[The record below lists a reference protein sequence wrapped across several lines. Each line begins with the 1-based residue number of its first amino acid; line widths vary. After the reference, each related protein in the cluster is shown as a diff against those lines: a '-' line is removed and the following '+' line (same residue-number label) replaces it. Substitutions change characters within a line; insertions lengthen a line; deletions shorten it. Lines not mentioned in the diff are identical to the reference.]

1 MPADMIQCRK
11 NNKINTQNKETC
23 MESQRSFLIIGL
35 ALVSFLLWQQWQ
47 KDYGPQL
54 VEPAAQE
61 QTQQT
66 AQGVPSFEDVN
77 SEEVPS
83 GDAAAPSAQV
93 ATASQNTSR
102 IIEVKTDTLD
112 LRIDLLGG
120 DVVSADLLK
129 FPVKQGSDIP
139 YSLLRS
145 GNGLYVAQSGLTGA
159 QGPDADKVVGRPVY
173 NTSSEFYEMTGDTL
187 VVPLTWKNSAGLS
200 VTKTFTFTKDSYEID
215 VSYTVENG
223 TASNAT
229 VQPYA
234 QLKQVMAFEDDSN
247 MFMPTY
253 RGAAYSTEDD
263 RYQKLT
269 FDDIEDENLRVTTKA
284 GWVGM
289 LEHYFVSAWVPPQDA
304 TNSLYSRNQNNR
316 YAVVGVLAPSAT
328 IAAGD
333 TQTLSS
339 TLYLGPKDQD
349 SLAQIARGLDLT
361 VDYGFLW
368 WISKYL
374 FALLQ
379 FLHSLVN
386 NWGVAI
392 ILITIVVKGAM
403 YWLTKKQYESMARMR
418 NLAPKMQQLKDRFGD
433 DRQKMSQAMM
443 ELYRKEKVNPM
454 GGCLPLLLQ
463 MPIFLALYWVLME
476 SVELRHADFVLW
488 ITDLSVKD
496 PYFVLPILTGA
507 SMYLLQKLQP
517 TTITDPMQQK
527 IMQWMPV
534 AMSVFF
540 LWFPAGL
547 VLYWLVSNVI
557 TLVQAK
563 MIYASM
569 EKRGISSK

>member
-1 MPADMIQCRK
+1 
-11 NNKINTQNKETC
+11 

-35 ALVSFLLWQQWQ
+35 ALVSFLLWQSWQ
-47 KDYGPQL
+47 KDYGPQPVVP
-54 VEPAAQE
+54 VEQQ
-61 QTQQT
+61 QTQESS
-66 AQGVPSFEDVN
+66 QGVPSFVDNGSEDVP
-77 SEEVPS
+77 SSDSVP
-83 GDAAAPSAQV
+83 AAQPIS
-93 ATASQNTSR
+93 TSQNSNR
-102 IIEVKTDTLD
+102 IIEVRTDTLD
-112 LRIDLLGG
+112 VRIDLLGG

-129 FPVKQGSDIP
+129 FPVEQGSDIP

-145 GNGLYVAQSGLTGA
+145 GNGLYVAQSGLIGA
-159 QGPDADKVVGRPVY
+159 QGPDASSSGRPVY
-173 NTSSEFYEMTGDTL
+173 TAQSEFYEMTGDTL
-187 VVPLTWKNSAGLS
+187 VIPLTWKNNQGLAI
-200 VTKTFTFTKDSYEID
+200 TKTFTFSKDKYD
-215 VSYTVENG
+215 VNVSYSVENN
-223 TASNAT
+223 TDSAAT

-234 QLKQVMAFEDDSN
+234 QLKQVMEFEDDSN

-263 RYQKLT
+263 RYQKYS
-269 FDDIEDENLRVTTKA
+269 FDEIEDEKLRETTKA

-289 LEHYFVSAWVPPQDA
+289 LEHYFVSAWVPSQEQ
-304 TNSLYSRNQNNR
+304 TNTLYSRNLNNQ
-316 YAVVGVLAPSAT
+316 YAVIGVLSPSETLAPGET
-328 IAAGD
+328 K
-333 TQTLSS
+333 TLAS
-339 TLYLGPKDQD
+339 TLYMGPKDQEK
-349 SLAQIARGLDLT
+349 LAKIARGLDLT
-361 VDYGFLW
+361 VDYGILF
-368 WISKYL
+368 WISQPL
-374 FALLQ
+374 FALLT

-488 ITDLSVKD
+488 ITDLSTKD

-547 VLYWLVSNVI
+547 VLYWLISNVI

>member
-1 MPADMIQCRK
+1 
-11 NNKINTQNKETC
+11 

-35 ALVSFLLWQQWQ
+35 ALVSFLLWQSWQ
-47 KDYGPQL
+47 KDYGPQPVVP
-54 VEPAAQE
+54 VEQQ
-61 QTQQT
+61 QTQET
-66 AQGVPSFEDVN
+66 SQGVPSFNDNGSEDVP
-77 SEEVPS
+77 SSDSVPAAQPV
-83 GDAAAPSAQV
+83 AAAQS
-93 ATASQNTSR
+93 SNR

-129 FPVKQGSDIP
+129 FPVEQGSDIP

-145 GNGLYVAQSGLTGA
+145 GNGLYVAQSGLIGA
-159 QGPDADKVVGRPVY
+159 QGPDASSSGRPVY
-173 NTSSEFYEMTGDTL
+173 NAQSDYYEMTGDTL
-187 VVPLTWKNSAGLS
+187 VIPLTWKNNQGLS
-200 VTKTFTFTKDSYEID
+200 VTKTFTFTKGQYDVN
-215 VSYTVENG
+215 VSYSVENG
-223 TASNAT
+223 TGSAAT

-234 QLKQVMAFEDDSN
+234 QLKQVMEFEDDSN

-263 RYQKLT
+263 RYQKYS
-269 FDDIEDENLRVTTKA
+269 FDEIEDDNLRETTKA

-289 LEHYFVSAWVPPQDA
+289 LEHYFVSAWVPSQEQ
-304 TNSLYSRNQNNR
+304 TNTLYSRNLKNQ
-316 YAVVGVLAPSAT
+316 YAVIGVFSPSESVAPGETKTLA
-328 IAAGD
+328 
-333 TQTLSS
+333 S
-339 TLYLGPKDQD
+339 TLYMGPKDQE
-349 SLAQIARGLDLT
+349 SLAKIARGLDLT
-361 VDYGFLW
+361 VDYGILF
-368 WISKYL
+368 WISQPL
-374 FALLQ
+374 FALLT

-488 ITDLSVKD
+488 ITDLSTKD

>member
-11 NNKINTQNKETC
+11 NNKINTQNKETS

-35 ALVSFLLWQQWQ
+35 ALVSFLLWQSWQ
-47 KDYGPQL
+47 KDYGPQPVVP
-54 VEPAAQE
+54 VEQQ
-61 QTQQT
+61 QTQET
-66 AQGVPSFEDVN
+66 SQGVPSFNENGSEDVP
-77 SEEVPS
+77 SSDSVPAAQPI
-83 GDAAAPSAQV
+83 AAAQS
-93 ATASQNTSR
+93 SNR

-129 FPVKQGSDIP
+129 FPVEQGSDIP

-145 GNGLYVAQSGLTGA
+145 GNGLYVAQSGLIGA
-159 QGPDADKVVGRPVY
+159 QGPDASSSGRPVY
-173 NTSSEFYEMTGDTL
+173 NAQSDYYEMTGDTL
-187 VVPLTWKNSAGLS
+187 VIPLTWKNNQGLS
-200 VTKTFTFTKDSYEID
+200 VTKTFTFTKGQYDVN
-215 VSYTVENG
+215 VSYSVENG
-223 TASNAT
+223 TGSAAT

-234 QLKQVMAFEDDSN
+234 QLKQVMEFEDDSN

-263 RYQKLT
+263 RYQKYS
-269 FDDIEDENLRVTTKA
+269 FDEIEDDNLRETTKA

-289 LEHYFVSAWVPPQDA
+289 LEHYFVSAWVPSQEQ
-304 TNSLYSRNQNNR
+304 TNTLYSRNLKNQ
-316 YAVVGVLAPSAT
+316 YAVIGVLSPSESVAPGET
-328 IAAGD
+328 K
-333 TQTLSS
+333 TLAS
-339 TLYLGPKDQD
+339 TLYMGPKDQE
-349 SLAQIARGLDLT
+349 SLAKIARGLDLT
-361 VDYGFLW
+361 VDYGILF
-368 WISKYL
+368 WISQPL
-374 FALLQ
+374 FALLT
-379 FLHSLVN
+379 FLHGLVN

-488 ITDLSVKD
+488 ITDLSTKD

>member
-1 MPADMIQCRK
+1 
-11 NNKINTQNKETC
+11 

-35 ALVSFLLWQQWQ
+35 ALVSFLLWQSWQ
-47 KDYGPQL
+47 KDYGPQPVVP
-54 VEPAAQE
+54 VEQQ
-61 QTQQT
+61 QTQET
-66 AQGVPSFEDVN
+66 SQGVPSFNENGSEDVP
-77 SEEVPS
+77 SSDSVPAAQPI
-83 GDAAAPSAQV
+83 AAAQS
-93 ATASQNTSR
+93 SNR

-129 FPVKQGSDIP
+129 FPVEQGSDIP

-145 GNGLYVAQSGLTGA
+145 GNGLYVAQSGLIGA
-159 QGPDADKVVGRPVY
+159 QGPDASSSGRPVY
-173 NTSSEFYEMTGDTL
+173 NAQSDYYEMTGDTL
-187 VVPLTWKNSAGLS
+187 VIPLTWKNNQGLS
-200 VTKTFTFTKDSYEID
+200 VTKTFTFTKGQYDVN
-215 VSYTVENG
+215 VSYSVENG
-223 TASNAT
+223 TGSAAT

-234 QLKQVMAFEDDSN
+234 QLKQVMEFEDDGN

-253 RGAAYSTEDD
+253 RGAAFSTEDD
-263 RYQKLT
+263 RYQKYS
-269 FDDIEDENLRVTTKA
+269 FDEIEDDNLRETTKA

-289 LEHYFVSAWVPPQDA
+289 LEHYFVSAWVPSQEQ
-304 TNSLYSRNQNNR
+304 TNTLYSRNLKNQ
-316 YAVVGVLAPSAT
+316 YAVIGVLSPSESVAPGET
-328 IAAGD
+328 K
-333 TQTLSS
+333 TLAS
-339 TLYLGPKDQD
+339 TLYMGPKDQE
-349 SLAQIARGLDLT
+349 SLAKIARGLDLT
-361 VDYGFLW
+361 VDYGILF
-368 WISKYL
+368 WISQPL
-374 FALLQ
+374 FALLT
-379 FLHSLVN
+379 FLHGLVN

-488 ITDLSVKD
+488 ITDLSTKD

>member
-1 MPADMIQCRK
+1 
-11 NNKINTQNKETC
+11 

-35 ALVSFLLWQQWQ
+35 ALVSFLLWQSWQ
-47 KDYGPQL
+47 KDYGPQPVVP
-54 VEPAAQE
+54 VEQQ
-61 QTQQT
+61 QTQET
-66 AQGVPSFEDVN
+66 SQGVPSFNENGSEDVP
-77 SEEVPS
+77 SSDSVPAAQPI
-83 GDAAAPSAQV
+83 AAAQS
-93 ATASQNTSR
+93 SNR

-129 FPVKQGSDIP
+129 FPVEQGSDIP

-145 GNGLYVAQSGLTGA
+145 GNGLYVAQSGLIGA
-159 QGPDADKVVGRPVY
+159 QGPDASSSGRPVY
-173 NTSSEFYEMTGDTL
+173 NAQSDYYEMTGDTL
-187 VVPLTWKNSAGLS
+187 VIPLTWKNNQGLS
-200 VTKTFTFTKDSYEID
+200 VTKTFTFTKGQYDVN
-215 VSYTVENG
+215 VSYSVENG
-223 TASNAT
+223 TGSAAT

-234 QLKQVMAFEDDSN
+234 QLKQVMEFEDDSN

-263 RYQKLT
+263 RYQKYS
-269 FDDIEDENLRVTTKA
+269 FDEIEDDNLRETTKA

-289 LEHYFVSAWVPPQDA
+289 LEHYFVSAWVPSQEQ
-304 TNSLYSRNQNNR
+304 TNTLYSRNLKNQ
-316 YAVVGVLAPSAT
+316 YAVIGVLSPSESVAPGET
-328 IAAGD
+328 K
-333 TQTLSS
+333 TLAS
-339 TLYLGPKDQD
+339 TLYMGPKDQE
-349 SLAQIARGLDLT
+349 SLAKIARGLDLT
-361 VDYGFLW
+361 VDYGILF
-368 WISKYL
+368 WISQPL
-374 FALLQ
+374 FALLT

-443 ELYRKEKVNPM
+443 ELYRKEKLNPM

-488 ITDLSVKD
+488 ITDLSTKD

>member
-1 MPADMIQCRK
+1 
-11 NNKINTQNKETC
+11 

-173 NTSSEFYEMTGDTL
+173 NTSSEFFEMTGDTL
-187 VVPLTWKNSAGLS
+187 VVPLTWKNSEGLS

-476 SVELRHADFVLW
+476 SVELRHADFILW

>member
-1 MPADMIQCRK
+1 
-11 NNKINTQNKETC
+11 

-35 ALVSFLLWQQWQ
+35 ALVSFLLWQSWQ
-47 KDYGPQL
+47 KDYGPQPVVP
-54 VEPAAQE
+54 VEQQ
-61 QTQQT
+61 QTQET
-66 AQGVPSFEDVN
+66 SQGVPSFNENGSEDVP
-77 SEEVPS
+77 SSDSVPAAQPI
-83 GDAAAPSAQV
+83 AAAQS
-93 ATASQNTSR
+93 SNR

-129 FPVKQGSDIP
+129 FPVEQGSDIP

-145 GNGLYVAQSGLTGA
+145 GNGLYVAQSGLIGA
-159 QGPDADKVVGRPVY
+159 QGPDASSSGRPVY
-173 NTSSEFYEMTGDTL
+173 NVQSDYYEMTGDTL
-187 VVPLTWKNSAGLS
+187 VIPLTWKNNQGLS
-200 VTKTFTFTKDSYEID
+200 VTKTFTFTKGQYDVN
-215 VSYTVENG
+215 VSYSVENG
-223 TASNAT
+223 TGSAAT

-234 QLKQVMAFEDDSN
+234 QLKQVMEFEDDSN

-263 RYQKLT
+263 RYQKYS
-269 FDDIEDENLRVTTKA
+269 FDEIEDDNLRETTKA

-289 LEHYFVSAWVPPQDA
+289 LEHYFVSAWVPSQEQ
-304 TNSLYSRNQNNR
+304 TNTLYSRNLKNQ
-316 YAVVGVLAPSAT
+316 YAVIGVLSPSESVAPGET
-328 IAAGD
+328 K
-333 TQTLSS
+333 TLAS
-339 TLYLGPKDQD
+339 TLYMGPKDQE
-349 SLAQIARGLDLT
+349 SLAKIARGLDLT
-361 VDYGFLW
+361 VDYGILF
-368 WISKYL
+368 WISQPL
-374 FALLQ
+374 FALLT

-488 ITDLSVKD
+488 ITDLSTKD

>member
-1 MPADMIQCRK
+1 
-11 NNKINTQNKETC
+11 

-35 ALVSFLLWQQWQ
+35 ALVSFLLWQSWQ
-47 KDYGPQL
+47 KDYGPQPVVP
-54 VEPAAQE
+54 VEQQ
-61 QTQQT
+61 QTQET
-66 AQGVPSFEDVN
+66 SQGVPSFNENGSEDVP
-77 SEEVPS
+77 SSDSVP
-83 GDAAAPSAQV
+83 AAQPIAPAQ
-93 ATASQNTSR
+93 SSNR

-129 FPVKQGSDIP
+129 FPVEQGSDIP

-145 GNGLYVAQSGLTGA
+145 GNGLYVAQSGLIGA
-159 QGPDADKVVGRPVY
+159 QGPDASSSGRPVY
-173 NTSSEFYEMTGDTL
+173 NAQSDYYEMTGDTL
-187 VVPLTWKNSAGLS
+187 VIPLTWKNNQGLS
-200 VTKTFTFTKDSYEID
+200 VTKTFTFTKGQYDVN
-215 VSYTVENG
+215 VSYSVENG
-223 TASNAT
+223 TGSAAT

-234 QLKQVMAFEDDSN
+234 QLKQVMEFEDDGN

-253 RGAAYSTEDD
+253 RGAAFSTEDD
-263 RYQKLT
+263 RYQKYS
-269 FDDIEDENLRVTTKA
+269 FDEIEDDNLRETTKA

-289 LEHYFVSAWVPPQDA
+289 LEHYFVSAWVPSQEQ
-304 TNSLYSRNQNNR
+304 TNTLYSRNLKNQ
-316 YAVVGVLAPSAT
+316 YAVIGVLSPSESVAPGET
-328 IAAGD
+328 K
-333 TQTLSS
+333 TLAS
-339 TLYLGPKDQD
+339 TLYMGPKDQE
-349 SLAQIARGLDLT
+349 SLAKIARGLDLT
-361 VDYGFLW
+361 VDYGILF
-368 WISKYL
+368 WISQPL
-374 FALLQ
+374 FALLT

-488 ITDLSVKD
+488 ITDLSTKD